1 MDPGE
6 EVLPWECC
14 QGHGPW
20 AAITGEGLG
29 GTGDISSDVGT
40 GQEVWPGG
48 RKPVRL
54 RRRVCAEEAGK
65 EFEKQM
71 VKDCQEGF
79 WSRGVTWWKSC
90 LKQLNFSK
98 KGKTKTQR
106 GVKKDITKLSD
117 KETINVYALLG
128 LNKSNCG
135 GKKRIVLSSV
145 WIHEEKY

>member
-1 MDPGE
+1 MPQSNIIAGWKMPYM
-6 EVLPWECC
+6 LWIQGRKFSCGKECC

-29 GTGDISSDVGT
+29 GTGDINSDVGT

-90 LKQLNFSK
+90 FKQLNFSK

-117 KETINVYALLG
+117 RDNQCVCFSWSK
-128 LNKSNCG
+128 
-135 GKKRIVLSSV
+135 
-145 WIHEEKY
+145 